1 MDATII
7 IYRRTATASTY
18 FMRAFA
24 GAYATLP
31 VADID
36 LKKRCFNTE
45 YEPVMRHLLEHLQ
58 GQLLIINLVR
68 SPRTRFVPQF
78 FKNLANE
85 QIRHPWSGE
94 WIASPLSVEGDL
106 SYDNLARVFRRALG
120 EFFIPHDYGIER
132 TYPTLFGVDLSS
144 HAFDY
149 GRRCTHFAHGRF
161 TFLTLRQED
170 AAEWPRIMHAALG
183 LEAVFPGRPVNAAGD
198 KPYAVLYDEFMKRF
212 RYTDEESRLLD
223 DLLTSRKYYAV

>member
-94 WIASPLSVEGDL
+94 WIASPAG
-106 SYDNLARVFRRALG
+106 RCG
-120 EFFIPHDYGIER
+120 
-132 TYPTLFGVDLSS
+132 GVAAD
-144 HAFDY
+144 HA
-149 GRRCTHFAHGRF
+149 
-161 TFLTLRQED
+161 
-170 AAEWPRIMHAALG
+170 
-183 LEAVFPGRPVNAAGD
+183 
-198 KPYAVLYDEFMKRF
+198 
-212 RYTDEESRLLD
+212 
-223 DLLTSRKYYAV
+223 